1 MSSNAPSNTTDTT
14 DVVSVVAAV
23 IIRDDGRIL
32 VTQRLADAHLGG
44 KWEFPGG
51 KIEEGETPQ
60 EALVREM
67 MEELNVRIKVQE
79 LVEIVNYDYPDFHLT
94 MHCFL
99 CKIISGDMI
108 LKEHTS
114 ARWLTKDHINE
125 VDWLPADKD
134 LIEKLKS
141 RL

>member
-1 MSSNAPSNTTDTT
+1 MKSIEVT
-14 DVVSVVAAV
+14 AA
-23 IIRDDGRIL
+23 IIIQNKSIFATERGYGDFKGY
-32 VTQRLADAHLGG
+32 
-44 KWEFPGG
+44 WEFPGG

>member
-1 MSSNAPSNTTDTT
+1 MKSIE
-14 DVVSVVAAV
+14 VAAA
-23 IIRDDGRIL
+23 IIIQNKSIFATERGYGDFKGY
-32 VTQRLADAHLGG
+32 
-44 KWEFPGG
+44 WEFPGG